1 LDGTIKFEGK
11 PMPGLVAARSREL
24 RQWIQYIFQ
33 NPDASLNPRVPI
45 GSILVRPIRMFLDL
59 SRTAVALRVKKALE
73 DVRLEARYADRY
85 PDQLSGGER
94 QRVAIA
100 RALAAEPKLLLCDEI
115 LSGLDVSVQA
125 NVLALLRR
133 LKSEHRLSM
142 LFISHDLAVVRTLAD
157 RVGVLFRGK
166 LMELGDVEDIFK
178 PPFHPYTY
186 ELLMAVPSL
195 GQTRRTNPQQRP
207 QNGEATHRGCVF
219 AGRCLWQIGRIC
231 EEQPPPLRQN
241 SPRHQIRCHI
251 PLNELSERAKGE
263 LEYLNSVQETELP
276 PAGRAE

>member
-1 LDGTIKFEGK
+1 
-11 PMPGLVAARSREL
+11 
-24 RQWIQYIFQ
+24 
-33 NPDASLNPRVPI
+33 
-45 GSILVRPIRMFLDL
+45 MFFDL
-59 SRTAVALRVKKALE
+59 SRAAIDTRVTMVLE
-73 DVRLEARYADRY
+73 DVRLEAGYADRY

-100 RALAAEPKLLLCDEI
+100 RALVAEPKLLLCDEV

-157 RVGVLFRGK
+157 RIGVLFRGK

-195 GQTRRTNPQQRP
+195 GRTRRAGLRQRP
-207 QNGEATHRGCVF
+207 QNGDATHQGCVF

-231 EEQPPPLRQN
+231 EEQPPPFRQN
-241 SPRHQIRCHI
+241 KPDHQIRCHI
-251 PLNELSERAKGE
+251 PLHELSEQAKGD
-263 LEYLNSVQETELP
+263 LDYLNSEPETELRR
-276 PAGRAE
+276 AGRVE